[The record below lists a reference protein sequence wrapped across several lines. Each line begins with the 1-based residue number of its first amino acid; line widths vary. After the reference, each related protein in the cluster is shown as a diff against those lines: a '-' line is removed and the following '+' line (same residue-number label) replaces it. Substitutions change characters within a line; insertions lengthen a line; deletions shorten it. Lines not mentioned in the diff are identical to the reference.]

1 MCFYYV
7 CTQYLQNKQHGLGD
21 QLSLYQ
27 ITLGINVP
35 TSKIAINSTFTEFYQ
50 HFYEGRHVK
59 ITTIKYL
66 KFGYHLFVQIIH

>member
-1 MCFYYV
+1 MLYLKGIHFKVPFIMWIYMCFYYV

-35 TSKIAINSTFTEFYQ
+35 TSKNRNKLNFYGILSTF
-50 HFYEGRHVK
+50 
-59 ITTIKYL
+59 L
-66 KFGYHLFVQIIH
+66 

>member
-35 TSKIAINSTFTEFYQ
+35 TSKNRNKLNFYGILSTF
-50 HFYEGRHVK
+50 
-59 ITTIKYL
+59 L
-66 KFGYHLFVQIIH
+66 